1 MSADNLPAA
10 AMQCARKLFS
20 TFLVLLAVGFG
31 ASSAWSVGTPAG
43 TVIDNTA
50 TISFNS
56 GATPITQDSNTVSI
70 TVLERID
77 VVVTL
82 QSGQVLVAANDVD
95 QGLLFTVTNTGN
107 GAETFQLAINNTVS
121 GDDFDPI
128 AGTPASIYFD
138 TDGSGDFS
146 AGDVAYQPGLNDPDL
161 AADESVDMLLVN
173 DIPAGVVN
181 GQIGRSELTATS
193 ATGTGAPGT
202 NLAGQGDCGI
212 DAIIGASGGDDAQ
225 AGEYL
230 VSDVQISIQ
239 KSVVITDLFGGNEPT
254 VGSTLTYTITVEV
267 TNAGTATGAA
277 FSDPIP
283 ANTTYVADSIQ
294 LNGNPISDVSGD
306 DAGELDTSGAP
317 TVVVRLGDLAQSD
330 GIQTIEF
337 QVTID

>member
-1 MSADNLPAA
+1 MSADKLPAA
-10 AMQCARKLFS
+10 AKRCARNFS
-20 TFLVLLAVGFG
+20 LPIAALLVFGLG
-31 ASSAWSVGTPAG
+31 ASTAWSAGTPAG
-43 TVIDNTA
+43 TIIDNTA

-56 GATPITQDSNTVSI
+56 GATAITQDSNTVSI

-107 GAETFQLAINNTVS
+107 GTETFQFAINNTVTGS
-121 GDDFDPI
+121 DFDPI

-146 AGDVAYQPGLNDPDL
+146 AGDVAYQPGVNDPDL
-161 AADESVDMLLVN
+161 AADASVDMLLVN
-173 DIPAGVVN
+173 DIPGGVVN
-181 GQIGRSELTATS
+181 GQIGRSELTASST
-193 ATGTGAPGT
+193 TGTGAPGT
-202 NLAGQGDCGI
+202 NLPGLGDGGI
-212 DAIIGASGGDDAQ
+212 DAIIGASGGDDVQ
-225 AGEYL
+225 FGEYL

-267 TNAGTATGAA
+267 TNAGTATGAVV
-277 FSDPIP
+277 SDPIP
-283 ANTTYVADSIQ
+283 ANTTYVADSIE
-294 LNGNPISDVSGD
+294 LNSNPITDVSGD
-306 DAGELDTSGAP
+306 DAGEFDTSGAP
-317 TVVVRLGDLAQSD
+317 TVVVRLGDLTSGD
-330 GIQTIEF
+330 GIQTVVF

>member
-1 MSADNLPAA
+1 MSADKLPAA
-10 AMQCARKLFS
+10 AKRRVRNLSSSVAA
-20 TFLVLLAVGFG
+20 LLIFGFG
-31 ASSAWSVGTPAG
+31 ASSAWSAGTPAG

-50 TISFNS
+50 SISFTS

-95 QGLLFTVTNTGN
+95 QDLLFTVTNTGN
-107 GAETFQLAINNTVS
+107 GTETFQFAINNTVT
-121 GDDFDPI
+121 GNDFDPI

-146 AGDVAYQPGLNDPDL
+146 AGDVAYQPGVNDQTL

-173 DIPAGVVN
+173 DIPGGVVN

-202 NLAGQGDCGI
+202 NFAGQGDGGI
-212 DAIIGASGGDDAQ
+212 DAIVGASGGDDVQ

-230 VSDVQISIQ
+230 VSDVQISMQ
-239 KSVVITDLFGGNEPT
+239 KSVAITDLFGGNEPT

-267 TNAGTATGAA
+267 TNAGTATGAVI
-277 FSDPIP
+277 SDPIP
-283 ANTTYVADSIQ
+283 ANTTYVANSIE
-294 LNGNPISDVSGD
+294 LNSNPITDVSGD
-306 DAGELDTSGAP
+306 DEGELDTSGAP
-317 TVVVRLGDLAQSD
+317 AVVVRLGDLTQVD